1 LDDKRRETQNELD
14 STLAKSNAL
23 AKEIGGLMK
32 AAKEEAEAMKVGN
45 FYLENSL

>member
-32 AAKEEAEAMKVGN
+32 AGKKRK
-45 FYLENSL
+45 LKLLKLKLLP